1 MNTSIICKPV
11 IWIMNLPFCCQTCMG
26 VSFLLEIS
34 TKCIRFEPGSKCC
47 KLKIYF
53 TIKVYICT
61 ILFWMSCSNLAN
73 GSNNFLENFLTW
85 ELNTCRSWTSWTLFL
100 LQILTNAI
108 ISSSTRY
115 IKYTNSP
122 SIKNNPVVCACFIK
136 VTLIYINYKGT
147 RHKT

>member
-1 MNTSIICKPV
+1 MNNESA
-11 IWIMNLPFCCQTCMG
+11 
-26 VSFLLEIS
+26 FLLPDLHGSKFSAWNIYQMYPVEAS
-34 TKCIRFEPGSKCC
+34 SKCC
-47 KLKIYF
+47 KLKMYF

-115 IKYTNSP
+115 IKYTNSHG
-122 SIKNNPVVCACFIK
+122 IKNNPVVCAWFIK